1 MHFFKKIVLSAVSF
15 TFFLFL
21 GELALRW
28 VAPLEQANH
37 HKLFCE
43 YDSLLGWRKIP
54 GFEGLHQTPE
64 YETRETF
71 NSKGLRGPEYDYRKD
86 SAEFRILALGD
97 SYAEGYTVT
106 FDELFSEVL
115 ERRLLSKTEPGKP
128 VEVIN
133 AGTGGYATDQE
144 LLFYGSEG
152 RLYHPDLVVLV
163 FCINDVWFNGQ
174 DKYWR
179 GAKPVF
185 RVKNGG
191 LSLENVPVPKP
202 DQKWKAW
209 LLEHSQIARRLKI
222 IKDKAV
228 LSRAGEK
235 LPEDYRVYAGVYTP
249 EMEAAWRITA
259 LLIRELKRQVEA
271 DGARLLVCFVPEQEM
286 VYPERWEI
294 FKNNFGI
301 TDETHDRFKPAGLLQ
316 KICSEAGVD
325 FLDPTVAFQT
335 ATRVRQDS
343 IQQLFYPKDSHWNAA
358 GHRLIGELLADWI
371 TVTTEG
377 TKDPR

>member
-1 MHFFKKIVLSAVSF
+1 MHLLKRSAFSALAFV
-15 TFFLFL
+15 FFLFL

-28 VAPLEQANH
+28 VAPLEQAGH

-54 GFEGLHQTPE
+54 GFEGLHQTTE
-64 YETRETF
+64 YKTRETF
-71 NSKGLRGPEYDYRKD
+71 NSKGLRGPEYAYLKD
-86 SAEFRILALGD
+86 SSEFRILTLGD
-97 SYAEGYTVT
+97 SYAEGYTVS
-106 FDELFSEVL
+106 FDSLFSEVL
-115 ERRLLSKTEPGKP
+115 KKRLAPRMKTGKS

-144 LLFYGSEG
+144 LLFYQSEG

-185 RVKNGG
+185 RLINGN
-191 LSLENVPVPKP
+191 LALENVPVPKP
-202 DQKWKAW
+202 SQKWKAW
-209 LLEHSQIARRLKI
+209 LLEHSQIAKRMKI

-228 LSRAGEK
+228 LSASGES
-235 LPEDYRVYAGVYTP
+235 LPEDYRVYAQADNP
-249 EMEAAWRITA
+249 ETESAWEVTA
-259 LLIRELKRQVEA
+259 RLVAELKRQVES
-271 DGARLLVCFVPEQEM
+271 DGAHLLVCFVPEQEM

-301 TDETHDRFKPAGLLQ
+301 SDDKYDPLQPAAQL
-316 KICSEAGVD
+316 KDICTAAGIH
-325 FLDPTVAFQT
+325 FIDPTESFRMNNSA
-335 ATRVRQDS
+335 A
-343 IQQLFYPKDSHWNAA
+343 LFYPKDSHWNAA
-358 GHRLIGELLADWI
+358 GHQLIGELLADW
-371 TVTTEG
+371 VSDNLLYADG
-377 TKDPR
+377 AK